1 MFISQNPVTS
11 EVLGRYESLNDKDL
25 SSLLRDAH
33 TAHNELKAVL
43 VTERCLMLKRFR
55 ILLNNNKELLAQTIT
70 AEMGKPITQ
79 ARAEIDKSVLLCDF
93 YAENVEKLLEPK
105 TFLAKPFSVKLRH
118 EALGI
123 ILGIMPWNF
132 PVWQSLRFAI
142 PAIMAGNA
150 VLLKP
155 APNTALSVL
164 MLEGF
169 FSESFTIQVFKTV
182 LSDTTLVP
190 KIIADPRVQGV
201 SLTGSDKAG
210 SKVGALAGKYLKKS
224 VLELGGCDPFIVFP
238 DADVMLAAKLA
249 VHSRINN
256 TGQTCIA
263 AKRLLVHKDI
273 YKEFKDY
280 LIHLFEELKMGDPIQ
295 ESTQVSSL
303 ARADIRDILHVQY
316 LDALA
321 KGAKAIVEGGLVQGN
336 GFYYNP
342 ALLENT
348 NKKMLV
354 RRQEVFGPLL
364 TIQGFK
370 DARDAI
376 DQANDNRYGLGASIW
391 TQNASLQQQMES
403 KLQVGYIVFNNFVS
417 SDPRIPFGGI
427 KQSGYGRELGDA
439 GIHEF
444 TNLKSIL
451 YS

>member
-33 TAHNELKAVL
+33 TAHNEQKAVL

-105 TFLAKPFSVKLRH
+105 TFLAEPFSVKLRH

-182 LSDTTLVP
+182 LADTTLVP

-280 LIHLFEELKMGDPIQ
+280 LIHLFEELKM
-295 ESTQVSSL
+295 
-303 ARADIRDILHVQY
+303 
-316 LDALA
+316 
-321 KGAKAIVEGGLVQGN
+321 
-336 GFYYNP
+336 
-342 ALLENT
+342 
-348 NKKMLV
+348 V
-354 RRQEVFGPLL
+354 RRP
-364 TIQGFK
+364 
-370 DARDAI
+370 
-376 DQANDNRYGLGASIW
+376 
-391 TQNASLQQQMES
+391 
-403 KLQVGYIVFNNFVS
+403 
-417 SDPRIPFGGI
+417 
-427 KQSGYGRELGDA
+427 
-439 GIHEF
+439 
-444 TNLKSIL
+444 NL
-451 YS
+451 

>member
-11 EVLGRYESLNDKDL
+11 ELLCRYESLNVNDL

-33 TAHNELKAVL
+33 TAHNELKTVL
-43 VTERCLMLKRFR
+43 VKEKSLMLKRFR
-55 ILLNNNKELLAQTIT
+55 ILLIDNKEQLAQTIT

-93 YAENVEKLLEPK
+93 YAVNAENLLASQ
-105 TFLAKPFSVKLRH
+105 TFLAEPYNVKLTY

-155 APNTALSVL
+155 APNTALSVM
-164 MLEGF
+164 MLESL

-182 LSDTTLVP
+182 LADTTLVP

-210 SKVGALAGKYLKKS
+210 SKVGALVGKYLKKS
-224 VLELGGCDPFIVFP
+224 VLELGGSDPFIVFP
-238 DADVMLAAKLA
+238 DADVMLAAKIA

-280 LIHLFEELKMGDPIQ
+280 LIHLFDELKMGDPLQ
-295 ESTQVSSL
+295 ESTQVSTL
-303 ARADIRDILHVQY
+303 ARADIRDKLHIQY
-316 LDALA
+316 LDAIS
-321 KGAKAIVEGGLVQGN
+321 KGAKAITEGGMVKGD
-336 GFYYNP
+336 GFYYKP

-364 TIQGFK
+364 TIQSFK

-376 DQANDNRYGLGASIW
+376 DQANDSKYGLGASIW
-391 TQNASLQQQMES
+391 THNACLQQQMES
-403 KLQVGYIVFNNFVS
+403 QLQAGYIVFNNFVS

-427 KQSGYGRELGDA
+427 KHSGYGRELGDA

>member
-1 MFISQNPVTS
+1 
-11 EVLGRYESLNDKDL
+11 
-25 SSLLRDAH
+25 
-33 TAHNELKAVL
+33 
-43 VTERCLMLKRFR
+43 
-55 ILLNNNKELLAQTIT
+55 
-70 AEMGKPITQ
+70 
-79 ARAEIDKSVLLCDF
+79 
-93 YAENVEKLLEPK
+93 
-105 TFLAKPFSVKLRH
+105 
-118 EALGI
+118 
-123 ILGIMPWNF
+123 
-132 PVWQSLRFAI
+132 
-142 PAIMAGNA
+142 GNA

-364 TIQGFK
+364 TIQSFK